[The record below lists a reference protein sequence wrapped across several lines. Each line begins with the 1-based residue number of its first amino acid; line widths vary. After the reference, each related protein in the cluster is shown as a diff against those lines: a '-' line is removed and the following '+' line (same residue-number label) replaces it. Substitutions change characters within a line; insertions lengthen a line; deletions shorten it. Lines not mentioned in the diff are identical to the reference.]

1 MEKRRYLFNTKIGV
15 NEDECHEFK
24 SHRTLSADEMPAW
37 TTTTNEGTGQ
47 VIKSRQPVSKTIVA
61 FLNTGR
67 GGVCYLGVQ
76 NDGMVKGLKLTT
88 YQKDHF
94 IVSLYDI
101 LDRFTPKVK
110 RHQVQVE
117 FVPVLSRVTEEVPKE
132 VTEYSQA
139 DETDDRRWKKPHSMR
154 TPAYCWCDK
163 DALARY
169 NMGLLPLSYVVE
181 ITVKPW
187 DGKTNPRLVNSPTPL
202 PPIYQNER
210 GLAYI
215 RRLASNIQIG
225 IQEVVVMT
233 KNQIHNYYLEETKK
247 LEKELD
253 QLQQKA
259 MEKLQL
265 TDTAKLDAL
274 IQENGLADDYA
285 DQENLAPNK

>member
-1 MEKRRYLFNTKIGV
+1 MERRYLFNTKIGV

-88 YQKDHF
+88 YQKDHL

-101 LDRFTPKVK
+101 LDRYNPKVE
-110 RHQVQVE
+110 RHQVQVN
-117 FVPVLSRVTEEVPKE
+117 FIPVLSRENEDYPKE
-132 VTEYSQA
+132 VSEYA
-139 DETDDRRWKKPHSMR
+139 KVDENDARRWKKPHSMR

-163 DALARY
+163 DVLTRY

-187 DGKTNPRLVNSPTPL
+187 DGKAHQRMLNTPL

-225 IQEVVVMT
+225 VQEVVVMT
-233 KNQIHNYYLEETKK
+233 KNQIHNYYKGETEK
-247 LEKELD
+247 LEKELE
-253 QLQQKA
+253 QLQQEAIKN
-259 MEKLQL
+259 LNL
-265 TDTAKLDAL
+265 TDIAELDGPIA
-274 IQENGLADDYA
+274 EDGVVGNGSADS
-285 DQENLAPNK
+285 K